1 MRFKFKSGYYYNY
14 SGIAQAVLEN
24 AKNDAR
30 ANDADV
36 ADRQIDALGEMVSAM
51 LNILVEKQI
60 FSDSDIAQ
68 LAQSVGGEVC
78 EKE

>member
-1 MRFKFKSGYYYNY
+1 
-14 SGIAQAVLEN
+14 
-24 AKNDAR
+24 
-30 ANDADV
+30 
-36 ADRQIDALGEMVSAM
+36 MVSAM